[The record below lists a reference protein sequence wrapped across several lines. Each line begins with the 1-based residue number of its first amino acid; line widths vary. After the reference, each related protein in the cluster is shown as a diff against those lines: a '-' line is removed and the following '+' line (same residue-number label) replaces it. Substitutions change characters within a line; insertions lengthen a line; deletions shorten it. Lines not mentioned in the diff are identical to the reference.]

1 MEMGLEVRNAKNSR
15 LRGLDEVIPGR
26 GPAPCRSLGGTAWSE
41 QPRSVRLGELCRLV
55 GEGSQPLKGGGAQ
68 RERGHPGKTGAGLGQ
83 RGPGRAEA
91 RGTERCERAERG
103 GWMRR
108 GPGEVVVGLPW
119 VNQHISWSLLQGVSS
134 PACHLCW
141 ERVRGGEPSWCKAFS

>member
-1 MEMGLEVRNAKNSR
+1 MEMGLEVRKAKNSR

-26 GPAPCRSLGGTAWSE
+26 GLAPCRSLGGTAWSE

-108 GPGEVVVGLPW
+108 R
-119 VNQHISWSLLQGVSS
+119 
-134 PACHLCW
+134 A
-141 ERVRGGEPSWCKAFS
+141 RGGGCGAAMGQPAHLLESPPGGLLPCLPPLLGEGAG